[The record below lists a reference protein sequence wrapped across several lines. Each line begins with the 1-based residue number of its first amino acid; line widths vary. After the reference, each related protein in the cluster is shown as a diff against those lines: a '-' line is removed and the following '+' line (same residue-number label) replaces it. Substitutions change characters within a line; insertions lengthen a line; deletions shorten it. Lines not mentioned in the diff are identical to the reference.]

1 MANIQI
7 KRKTASSTYENLYP
21 ATVISQVDGLQTAL
35 DAKVPLTQK
44 GVANGVATLDAN
56 IKIPIAQLPDA
67 VFDSLLYYGSTTG
80 NVGTEGT
87 RQTLA
92 AALIAARAAA
102 DSADRSIKGY
112 YFLITTGGT
121 ISDLTGIFALGSDP
135 ALYVTLQFRPTDGG
149 TSGSTSTSSGVL
161 EAGDWF
167 VIEAIGGGDGS
178 SSGAAI
184 IFTASVINNV
194 YENAG
199 TANAGIVTVVG
210 TTQNA
215 GRYNASTNAT
225 GLQDGHT
232 DVVTENFL
240 YDNITVDG
248 TDLYNSGTPITNKIA
263 PASHTHSQYQPLDAT
278 LTNFAGL
285 TIAADT
291 LVYGNGNDTFT
302 TMSLTAA
309 GRAILDD
316 ADTTA
321 QRATLGLVIGTN
333 VQGYSAKLADIAGLA
348 VTDGN
353 FIVGNGTN
361 FVAESGITVRESLG
375 VYSTSEVDTLVTN
388 SISNKPNI
396 YYDLAKTTADSTA
409 PIGSYIYDDLSTS
422 NGW

>member
-7 KRKTASSTYENLYP
+7 KRKTGNSTYENLYP
-21 ATVISQVDGLQTAL
+21 ATVISQVSGLQDAL
-35 DAKVPLTQK
+35 DNKISTSQK

-87 RQTLA
+87 RQVLA
-92 AALIAARAAA
+92 ASLLAARDAA
-102 DSADRSIKGY
+102 DAANRSIKGY
-112 YFLITTGGT
+112 YFLITIGGT
-121 ISDLTGIFALGSDP
+121 ISDLTGIQALASDP
-135 ALYVTLQFRPTDGG
+135 AVFVTLQFRPTDGG
-149 TSGSTSTSSGVL
+149 TSGTASPSSGTL

-194 YENAG
+194 YENAS
-199 TANAGIVTVVG
+199 TANAGVVTIVG
-210 TTQNA
+210 STQNA
-215 GRYNASTNAT
+215 GRYNSDTNLL
-225 GLQDGHT
+225 GLQDGHS

-240 YDNITVDG
+240 FDNIQVDG
-248 TDLYNSGTPITNKIA
+248 TDLYNNGTPITNKIA
-263 PASHTHSQYQPLDAT
+263 SASHTHSQYQDKNAI
-278 LTNFAGL
+278 LTSLAGQ

-291 LVYGNGNDTFT
+291 LVYGSANNTF
-302 TMSLTAA
+302 TAA

-316 ADTTA
+316 ANAAA
-321 QRATLGLVIGTN
+321 QRTTLGLAIGTN
-333 VQGYSAKLADIAGLA
+333 VQGYSAKLADIAGLN

-353 FIVGNGTN
+353 FIVGDGTN
-361 FVAESGITVRESLG
+361 FVAKSGTTARESLD
-375 VYSTSEVDTLVTN
+375 VYSTSETDTLVSN
-388 SISNKPNI
+388 SVTNKPNI
-396 YYDLAKTTADSTA
+396 YYDLAKETADSSA
-409 PIGSYIYDDLSTS
+409 PIGSYIYDDLSTT

>member
-7 KRKTASSTYENLYP
+7 KRKTGSTTYENLYP
-21 ATVISQVDGLQTAL
+21 ATVISQVSGLQDAL
-35 DAKVPLTQK
+35 DNKISTSQK

-80 NVGTEGT
+80 NVGTEPT

-92 AALIAARAAA
+92 ASLLAARDAANA
-102 DSADRSIKGY
+102 ADRSIKGY
-112 YFLITTGGT
+112 YFLINVGGT
-121 ISDLTGIFALGSDP
+121 ISDLTGIQALGSSP
-135 ALYVTLQFRPTDGG
+135 AVFVTLQFRPTDGG
-149 TSGSTSTSSGVL
+149 TSGTASTSSGTL

-167 VIEAIGGGDGS
+167 VIEDIGGGDGS

-194 YENAG
+194 YENAS
-199 TANAGIVTVVG
+199 TANAGIVTIVG
-210 TTQNA
+210 STQNA
-215 GRYNASTNAT
+215 GQYNASTNLL
-225 GLQDGHT
+225 GLQDGHS

-240 YDNITVDG
+240 FDNIQVDG
-248 TDLYNSGTPITNKIA
+248 TDLYNNGTPITNKIA
-263 PASHTHSQYQPLDAT
+263 SASHTHSQYQDKST
-278 LTNFAGL
+278 ILTSLAGQ

-291 LVYGNGNDTFT
+291 LVYGSANNTFST
-302 TMSLTAA
+302 TTITAA

-316 ADTTA
+316 ADAAT
-321 QRATLGLVIGTN
+321 QRTTLGLAIGTN
-333 VQGYSAKLADIAGLA
+333 VQAYSAKLADIAGLA

-361 FVAESGITVRESLG
+361 FVAESGITARTSLD
-375 VYSTSEVDTLVTN
+375 VYSTSETDTLVSN
-388 SISNKPNI
+388 SVTNKPNI

>member
-1 MANIQI
+1 
-7 KRKTASSTYENLYP
+7 
-21 ATVISQVDGLQTAL
+21 
-35 DAKVPLTQK
+35 
-44 GVANGVATLDAN
+44 
-56 IKIPIAQLPDA
+56 
-67 VFDSLLYYGSTTG
+67 
-80 NVGTEGT
+80 
-87 RQTLA
+87 
-92 AALIAARAAA
+92 
-102 DSADRSIKGY
+102 
-112 YFLITTGGT
+112 
-121 ISDLTGIFALGSDP
+121 
-135 ALYVTLQFRPTDGG
+135 
-149 TSGSTSTSSGVL
+149 
-161 EAGDWF
+161 
-167 VIEAIGGGDGS
+167 
-178 SSGAAI
+178 
-184 IFTASVINNV
+184 
-194 YENAG
+194 
-199 TANAGIVTVVG
+199 
-210 TTQNA
+210 
-215 GRYNASTNAT
+215 
-225 GLQDGHT
+225 
-232 DVVTENFL
+232 
-240 YDNITVDG
+240 
-248 TDLYNSGTPITNKIA
+248 
-263 PASHTHSQYQPLDAT
+263 
-278 LTNFAGL
+278 L

-302 TMSLTAA
+302 TMTLTAA